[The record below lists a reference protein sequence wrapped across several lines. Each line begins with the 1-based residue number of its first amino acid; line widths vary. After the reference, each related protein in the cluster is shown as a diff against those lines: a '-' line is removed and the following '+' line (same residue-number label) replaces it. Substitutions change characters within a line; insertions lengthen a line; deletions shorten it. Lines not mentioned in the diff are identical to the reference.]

1 MTYFT
6 YQEYLEDFGGILD
19 LTAFNRFEIRACA
32 IIDNATHH
40 RMYYMAEV
48 PKKAKALCRDLIE
61 YLATNGNVNEKDVAS
76 WSESAGVV
84 SESVSYVTKSKE
96 EMQTDIDGLVY
107 DYLASETDDN
117 GTPLLYRGCSR

>member
-1 MTYFT
+1 MIYLTYD
-6 YQEYLEDFGGILD
+6 EYSAIGGICD
-19 LTAFNRFEIRACA
+19 LTAFNRNIDRACGV
-32 IIDNATHH
+32 IDNATHN
-40 RMYYMAEV
+40 RIECMAEV
-48 PKKAKALCRDLIE
+48 PNQAKSLCRDLIE

-84 SESVSYVTKSKE
+84 SESVSYVSKTKE

-107 DYLASETDDN
+107 DYLASVTDDN